1 MKIIPISSVSA
12 NEDKSTCAQCGGECC
27 KGVPGVYHPDDLFD
41 SMTDLEIKNKIISML
56 QSGNTVITRR
66 EIDNDDVGY
75 PYSGKTIAVNVL
87 TPRAIQG
94 SNRSW
99 FQHDN
104 IGRCINLGDS
114 GCTLSSTDRPKECRT
129 LVPTQWWVTENSC
142 KHEVNF
148 DREGLTNEWTIY
160 EEIIREAEDQL
171 RSH

>member
-1 MKIIPISSVSA
+1 VKIIPISSVNA
-12 NEDKSTCAQCGGECC
+12 NEDKNTCAQCGGECC

-56 QSGNTVITRR
+56 KSGNTVVTRR
-66 EIDNDDVGY
+66 EVVNEDIGY
-75 PYSGKTIAVNVL
+75 PYAAKTIAVNVL
-87 TPRAIQG
+87 SARAVQG

-104 IGRCINLGDS
+104 IGRCINLNDS
-114 GCTLSSTDRPKECRT
+114 GCVLSSIDRPRECRT
-129 LVPTQWWVTENSC
+129 LVPTQWWVTKSPC
-142 KHEVNF
+142 KQESSF
-148 DREGLTNEWTIY
+148 DSDDLTNEWTIY